1 MINADKLAGDSL
13 KKKKKQ
19 LISVK
24 AFITSLSLCNAGI
37 DDLLDNSLEYYVQ

>member
-13 KKKKKQ
+13 KKKQQ